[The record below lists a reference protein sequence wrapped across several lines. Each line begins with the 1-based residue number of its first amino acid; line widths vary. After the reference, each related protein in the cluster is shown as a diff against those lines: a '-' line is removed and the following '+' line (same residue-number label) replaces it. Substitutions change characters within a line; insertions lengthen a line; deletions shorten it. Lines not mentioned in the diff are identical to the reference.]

1 MSDRHQSVQEMLAQS
16 GNRHGFFTGLKSRWK
31 SASIT
36 RRNKIGLGVVGA
48 AAVAYWGW
56 SSFFSAGGTPQFSTA
71 TIGRGNL
78 EVSVTATGNLQPVNQ
93 VDIGTEVS
101 GTVETVSVDYNDQ
114 VKKGQEL
121 ARLVTVQ
128 WQDQVR
134 KSSAALAS
142 SKASLQQAEASQIE
156 AAQNVKRLLDLREAT
171 DGRLPSRAELEAA
184 EAADRRARADVAVA
198 EANVESASADL
209 ASAETNL
216 AKAIIVSP
224 VDGVVLSRVVEPGQT
239 VAASLSAPVLFTL
252 AEDLSKMELEVSVDE
267 ADIGKMSKG
276 LNATFSVDAWPGREY
291 PATVTRVSL
300 GSSIVDNVV
309 SYSTLLSV
317 DNPDQTL
324 RPGMTATA
332 TITTESRE
340 NVLLVPNVALRFTPP
355 AELMPDM
362 SPRGEQGG
370 EGAGGRRGENGERP
384 RREGMGARTRGD
396 GERQRSGNNQPGGV
410 FSQLISGPPRGFRG
424 SRDRNQRR
432 TSSVMSNRGPQR
444 VWVMEN
450 GELKPVRVRTGISD
464 GRYTEII
471 GGRLEEGAEVIT
483 GMTGAR
489 G

>member
-1 MSDRHQSVQEMLAQS
+1 
-16 GNRHGFFTGLKSRWK
+16 
-31 SASIT
+31 
-36 RRNKIGLGVVGA
+36 
-48 AAVAYWGW
+48 
-56 SSFFSAGGTPQFSTA
+56 
-71 TIGRGNL
+71 
-78 EVSVTATGNLQPVNQ
+78 
-93 VDIGTEVS
+93 
-101 GTVETVSVDYNDQ
+101 
-114 VKKGQEL
+114 
-121 ARLVTVQ
+121 
-128 WQDQVR
+128 
-134 KSSAALAS
+134 
-142 SKASLQQAEASQIE
+142 
-156 AAQNVKRLLDLREAT
+156 
-171 DGRLPSRAELEAA
+171 
-184 EAADRRARADVAVA
+184 
-198 EANVESASADL
+198 
-209 ASAETNL
+209 
-216 AKAIIVSP
+216 
-224 VDGVVLSRVVEPGQT
+224 
-239 VAASLSAPVLFTL
+239 
-252 AEDLSKMELEVSVDE
+252 
-267 ADIGKMSKG
+267 
-276 LNATFSVDAWPGREY
+276 
-291 PATVTRVSL
+291 
-300 GSSIVDNVV
+300 
-309 SYSTLLSV
+309 
-317 DNPDQTL
+317 
-324 RPGMTATA
+324 MTATA

-424 SRDRNQRR
+424 SRDRNQKR